1 MAEPR
6 FQDLQA
12 LTLEKERLN
21 ALRTHYTRRIERHW
35 AAIRDGDV
43 RSKLL
48 RRAVWDTVLAWRP
61 ARMLEGLLGNG
72 QLSSALGAA
81 VFQRGGLWKRLL
93 ILATRWIGPYML
105 QRAGNLSAGT
115 IIREVGI
122 TARRIR
128 EHMKARTNN

>member
-1 MAEPR
+1 MGETR

-12 LTLEKERLN
+12 LALEKKRLN
-21 ALRTHYTRRIERHW
+21 ALRTHYTLRLERHW
-35 AAIRDGDV
+35 AAIKDGGV

-81 VFQRGGLWKRLL
+81 VLQRGGLWKRLL
-93 ILATRWIGPYML
+93 VLATRSIGPYML
-105 QRAGNLSAGT
+105 QRAGSLSAGT
-115 IIREVGI
+115 IVREVGI
-122 TARRIR
+122 TAQRIR